1 MNTQTS
7 DRIEQIVTRAQ
18 KQAEKA
24 MEDFDFDAARIQ
36 ISSSSSIDLFGGTAT
51 SQVADIAT
59 DVRRVCDKLYATLQ
73 MLVKMV
79 DEECKPL
86 LNQQPSMSAVK
97 KVADLIKWL
106 NSESEIGANFGASVN
121 SKNLGTMVS
130 GRYIPTMEAKMI
142 QSYWETKYSTWTE
155 WFSPSVNT
163 ISANNKAKRKTEKTV
178 ADTTGSELLKNLEI
192 ADSRRDFRLTAEE
205 LAYKEAVIRWR
216 NESSD
221 AEKKLEDEVT
231 KRVEETKQKLNQ
243 QAKVQY
249 DNAVAA
255 QTQIIQEMQ
264 NTIETAQATIDHS
277 NFFQIS
283 LRKTEQ
289 AKINKAIQC
298 QTEAAEAVEKAKRT
312 YNRTLAHSGKTAELQ
327 RESIRKKVFAS
338 YTKPEAPQP
347 PESICILQTCPDAIK
362 KAIIANMEPGRYYSL
377 TDMRQEIAFVMNMSP
392 QRHALL
398 AKSMVPDMLERIEV
412 DGKAYF
418 RVNK

>member
-1 MNTQTS
+1 MNMQTS
-7 DRIEQIVTRAQ
+7 DRIEQIVTRAK

-24 MEDFDFDAARIQ
+24 MEDFDFDAARLQ

-73 MLVKMV
+73 MLVKLV

-86 LNQQPSMSAVK
+86 LNQQLSMSAVK

-142 QSYWETKYSTWTE
+142 QSYWETKYNTWTE
-155 WFSPSVNT
+155 WFAPSVNT
-163 ISANNKAKRKTEKTV
+163 VPAKNKAKLKTEKTV
-178 ADTTGSELLKNLEI
+178 DDKTVSEIRKNLEI
-192 ADSRRDFRLTAEE
+192 ASSRRDFRLTAEE

-216 NESSD
+216 KESSE

-231 KRVEETKQKLNQ
+231 KRVEATKQKLNQ

-249 DNAVAA
+249 DKVVAA
-255 QTQIIQEMQ
+255 QTQIIQEMK
-264 NTIETAQATIDHS
+264 NTIETAQVTINHS
-277 NFFQIS
+277 TFFQIS

-298 QTEAAEAVEKAKRT
+298 QTEAAAAIEKAKRS
-312 YNRTLAHSGKTAELQ
+312 YERTLAHSGKTAELQ
-327 RESIRKKVFAS
+327 RDSIRKKVFAS

-347 PESICILQTCPDAIK
+347 PESICILQTCHDAII
-362 KAIIANMEPGRYYSL
+362 KAIIANMEPGRYYSVS
-377 TDMRQEIAFVMNMSP
+377 DMCHEIPFIMSMSTHRVAALVRQMI
-392 QRHALL
+392 
-398 AKSMVPDMLERIEV
+398 PDQLERIDM